1 MDVQHALLSKVIL
14 HRDFTTL
21 VNARVTVKYFT
32 DERYQRV
39 FNYITKHW
47 QEYRVVPDEAVM
59 LTAFPTMEWVDDPQP
74 IEYFIDQLKRRRKKA
89 ILTEGLSAAANFF
102 QSDDPD
108 AVDEMERTLQTAL
121 INAHL
126 ETATTLDENF
136 TEMGE
141 FILQLLEE
149 RMLNPGYLRGI
160 STGFDGIDYVTG
172 GLQPE
177 HFIVLIGTPKSFKS
191 ATLLAMALAVHR
203 QNKKAL
209 FIGFEMNNTE
219 QRDRTLSLVTGVSLS
234 RIMSGTLN
242 MREHKEIE
250 RALEMV
256 KEMEPL
262 IFTSDIS
269 ATMTV
274 SGIQAKA
281 QEYQPDVI
289 FVDGAY
295 LMQSEMERVEQGSP
309 QALTNISR
317 SLKRLAQSMKLPVV
331 VTTQA
336 SLART
341 KGGAVNLHS
350 AMYTQAWGQDSDIFL
365 GVDRLGERQEDESLS
380 HDPVAVRFKVIESRS
395 GPRKQVVLEWDWH
408 KGAVQELDPV
418 VMRERLSRKPE
429 VDDGTGESWKP

>member
-1 MDVQHALLSKVIL
+1 MDVQHALLSKAIL
-14 HRDFTTL
+14 HSDFTTL
-21 VNARVTVKYFT
+21 VNARVTSLYFT
-32 DERYQRV
+32 DERWQRV
-39 FNYITKHW
+39 FNYITHHW
-47 QEYRVVPDEAVM
+47 QEYRVVPDESVM
-59 LTAFPTMEWVDDPQP
+59 HTAFPTITWEDHAQP

-108 AVDEMERTLQTAL
+108 AVDEIENTLRATL

-141 FILQLLEE
+141 FILQLLDE
-149 RMLNPGYLRGI
+149 RQLNPGYLRGI
-160 STGFDGIDYVTG
+160 STGFAGIDYVTG

-203 QNKKAL
+203 QGKKAL

-219 QRDRTLSLVTGVSLS
+219 QRDRTLSLITGVSLTK
-234 RIMSGTLN
+234 IMNGSLN
-242 MREHKEIE
+242 FRERRDIE
-250 RALEMV
+250 RGLEQV
-256 KEMEPL
+256 KKMEPL
-262 IFTSDIS
+262 IFTTDIS

-281 QEYQPDVI
+281 QEYVPDVI
-289 FVDGAY
+289 FIDGAY
-295 LMQSEMERVEQGSP
+295 LMQSELPRVEPGSP

-317 SLKRLAQSMKLPVV
+317 SLKRLAQSTKTPVV

-336 SLART
+336 SLVRA
-341 KGGAVNLHS
+341 KGGLS
-350 AMYTQAWGQDSDIFL
+350 LGSGMYTQAWGQDADIFL
-365 GVDRLGERQEDESLS
+365 GVERTGERQADESVS
-380 HDPVAVRFKVIESRS
+380 HNPVDVKFKVIESRS
-395 GPRKQVVLEWDWH
+395 GPRKEVVLQWDWH
-408 KGAVQELDPV
+408 KGSVQELDPL
-418 VMRERLSRKPE
+418 VMSQRLSRKE
-429 VDDGTGESWKP
+429 GVDDGTKDDW